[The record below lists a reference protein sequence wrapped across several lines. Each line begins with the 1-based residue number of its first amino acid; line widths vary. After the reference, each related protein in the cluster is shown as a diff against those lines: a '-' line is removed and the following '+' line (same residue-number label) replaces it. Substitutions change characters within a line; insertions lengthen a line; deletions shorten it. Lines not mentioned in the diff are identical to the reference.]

1 MGSVKPTAEQAKR
14 NEAARKRYFDGLSS
28 KKPRRKADDG
38 LTDKTLTYLAT
49 QHDVWAERRNSG
61 SKLIPKKGGGFYRI
75 HLGEPGT
82 PDVCGLIRVPQRSV
96 ETQYESFRITMPA
109 ALIYFGIETKCKGGK
124 LNPAQRRFHEKA
136 AKWGMPVCTVE
147 TLDDVKLFLEGLR
160 R

>member
-1 MGSVKPTAEQAKR
+1 MGSVKRWSPQAAK
-14 NEAARKRYFDGLSS
+14 AAIRAVG

-61 SKLIPKKGGGFYRI
+61 HVVQLAPGGGRYKI
-75 HLGEPGT
+75 WLGEPGT
-82 PDVCGLIRVPQRSV
+82 PDVCGLLMSKKRFVEGVANPQHMGLISC
-96 ETQYESFRITMPA
+96 Q
-109 ALIYFGIETKCKGGK
+109 LIYFGIETKCKGGK
-124 LNPAQRRFHEKA
+124 LNPAQRKFHEKA